1 MLLSIYETQSQ
12 KEQVKVISVSDLHDF
27 IKRNVEFL
35 SIDIYF
41 DYWQNNWNVRGI
53 IKLLEHILIGQEVNI
68 DN

>member
-27 IKRNVEFL
+27 IKWNVEFL

-53 IKLLEHILIGQEVNI
+53 IKLLEHILIGQEANI